1 MTTIV
6 CKNISKQFRNQFVL
20 RNISMEFTSG
30 HIYGITGRNGSGKTV
45 LLKTIC
51 GLIPPTDGEV
61 LINGEN
67 ILDSQRQSTSIGALI
82 ERPGFLPQYSGL
94 HNLWLLASLRNVVTK
109 KDIEV
114 VMREVGLEPQ
124 ERKPVRTYS
133 LGMKQKLGIAQ
144 AIMENPDIIILDEP
158 LNAIDKE
165 SVIRIRSL
173 IKRMQAEGK
182 LVMVC
187 SHIQDDI
194 DCLADKIFHMEDGS
208 LISKVKHYVE

>member
-1 MTTIV
+1 MIMIV
-6 CKNISKQFRNQFVL
+6 CKNISKQFRNQLVL
-20 RNISMEFTSG
+20 RNISLEFSSG

-45 LLKTIC
+45 LLKVIC

-67 ILDSQRQSTSIGALI
+67 VLESKRQKVRIGALI

-109 KDIEV
+109 VDVEAT
-114 VMREVGLEPQ
+114 MRAVGLDPKEK
-124 ERKPVRTYS
+124 KPVRTYS

-158 LNAIDKE
+158 LNAIDNE

-173 IKRMQAEGK
+173 IRRMQSEGK
-182 LVMVC
+182 LVIIC

-194 DCLADKIFHMEDGS
+194 DCLADKLYHMKDGV
-208 LISKVKHYVE
+208 LISKEKNDKE